1 MNSLSCQDHYL
12 VECAMTETITS
23 LVEIAQVF
31 SVNDLGNTIHKH
43 FEGDK
48 KSNGVV
54 IISNDHEPIGLIMR
68 THFYQMIG
76 TQFGFSLYMNR
87 PVNLLMKTKLLCL
100 DVSYD
105 LAQFGFKAMTRD
117 ENDVFDYVI
126 IQKDGKYHG
135 IVSIN
140 NFLAVMSEIKQR
152 EIELLNVQQQILE
165 KANEQERS
173 LRQEIE
179 IKNSSIKSLL
189 DNADQGFLSFT
200 ADLIIYEEHSS
211 VCNKIF
217 MRSIAGMDFG
227 VLMKDYLDEKQ
238 HTLLVESLTSLFK
251 QKNEARSKAYLQLLP
266 HEFRSDKR
274 FINIAYKIISFS
286 ESKILMVI
294 LTDITD
300 KKSLEK
306 KAQEEKNNMKLIL
319 SALNSKT
326 EIIEAVEE
334 ARNFFSFEATQIFE
348 QHHSVK
354 DALKV
359 FFRVIHTMKG
369 DFALRSLHATAVKLH
384 QLEEQFAAM
393 LQSPEQYSPTML
405 RGLISDIDFN
415 AIIQE
420 DMAIIQEFL
429 GEGFLGCDKQINI
442 NYDRLLSLIDLI
454 KNRYNGEDK
463 QFLIGS
469 IQELTYPSL
478 NSILLGYS
486 GYIEILALKL
496 NKVIAE
502 VEIVGDMIYINRQ
515 IYANFLKS
523 MIHIF
528 RNIVD
533 HAIELP
539 EERVEKGKDERGRIR
554 CSLLKSNSNFIIEI
568 FDDGSGINPAN
579 ILALAQAKGIYAD
592 EQVAAL
598 SDEEIINT
606 IFLDSFSTKK
616 EVSMLSGRGVGLSAV
631 RNEILALGGTIEAQ
645 SKVNAGTTFKIT
657 LPYLDQNIIH

>member
-1 MNSLSCQDHYL
+1 
-12 VECAMTETITS
+12 
-23 LVEIAQVF
+23 
-31 SVNDLGNTIHKH
+31 LGNTIHKH

-54 IISNDHEPIGLIMR
+54 IVSDHHESIGLIMR

-100 DVSYD
+100 DVAYD

-126 IQKDGKYHG
+126 ILKDGKYHG

-165 KANEQERS
+165 KANQQERS

-179 IKNSSIKSLL
+179 IKNRSIKSLL
-189 DNADQGFLSFT
+189 DNAEQGFLSFN

-211 VCNKIF
+211 VCNNIF
-217 MRSIAGMDFG
+217 MRSIAGMNFG

-238 HTLLVESLTSLFK
+238 HTLLVESLGSLFK
-251 QKNEARSKAYLQLLP
+251 QKNEARSKAYLRLLP
-266 HEFRSDKR
+266 YEFKADKR
-274 FINIAYKIISFS
+274 FINITYKIISFS

-334 ARNFFSFEATQIFE
+334 ARNFFSFEAKQIFD

-354 DALKV
+354 DALTV
-359 FFRVIHTMKG
+359 LFRVIHTMKG
-369 DFALRSLHATAVKLH
+369 DFALRSLHTTAVKLH
-384 QLEEQFAAM
+384 QLEEQFATM
-393 LQSPEQYSPTML
+393 LQAPEQYPPMML
-405 RGLISDIDFN
+405 RGLMTDIDFN
-415 AIIQE
+415 AIIRE

-429 GEGFLGCDKQINI
+429 GEAFFDLDKQINI
-442 NYDRLLSLIDLI
+442 NYDRLESLINLI
-454 KNRYNGEDK
+454 KDRYNGEDK
-463 QFLIGS
+463 HFLVGS

-478 NSILLGYS
+478 NSILHGYS
-486 GYIEILALKL
+486 GYIEIIALKL
-496 NKVIAE
+496 NKAIAE
-502 VEIVGDMIYINRQ
+502 IEIVGEMIYINRQ

-539 EERVEKGKDERGRIR
+539 EERVEQGKDERGRIR
-554 CSLLKSNSNFIIEI
+554 CNLLKSNSSFIIEI
-568 FDDGSGINPAN
+568 FDDGAGINPST
-579 ILALAQAKGIYAD
+579 ILTLAQAKGIYTS
-592 EQVAAL
+592 EQAAVL

-606 IFLDSFSTKK
+606 IFLDAFSTKK

-631 RNEILALGGTIEAQ
+631 RNEILALGGTIEAR
-645 SKVNAGTTFKIT
+645 SKVNEGTTFKIT

>member
-1 MNSLSCQDHYL
+1 MI
-12 VECAMTETITS
+12 ETITS
-23 LVEIAQVF
+23 LVETAQVF
-31 SVNDLGNTIHKH
+31 SVKDFGNTIHKH

-54 IISNDHEPIGLIMR
+54 IVSNDHEPIGLIMR

-126 IQKDGKYHG
+126 ILKDGKYHG

-189 DNADQGFLSFT
+189 DNADQGFLSFN

-211 VCNKIF
+211 VCNNIF
-217 MRSIAGMDFG
+217 MRPIAGMSFG
-227 VLMKDYLDEKQ
+227 VLMKDYLDENL
-238 HTLLVESLTSLFK
+238 HTLLVESLGSLFK
-251 QKNEARSKAYLQLLP
+251 QKNEIRSKVYLKLLP
-266 HEFRSDKR
+266 HEFKADKR
-274 FINIAYKIISFS
+274 FVNITYKIISFS

-319 SALNSKT
+319 SAINSKT

-334 ARNFFSFEATQIFE
+334 ARNFFSFEARQVLD

-354 DALKV
+354 DALTV
-359 FFRVIHTMKG
+359 LFRVIHTMKG

-393 LQSPEQYSPTML
+393 LMAPEKYSPVML
-405 RGLISDIDFN
+405 RGLITDIDFN
-415 AIIQE
+415 AILRE

-429 GEGFLGCDKQINI
+429 GEGFLDFDKQINI
-442 NYDRLLSLIDLI
+442 NYDRLESLINLI
-454 KNRYNGEDK
+454 KDRYNGEDK
-463 QFLIGS
+463 HFLIGS

-478 NSILLGYS
+478 NSILLLLGYS

-496 NKVIAE
+496 NKAIAE
-502 VEIVGDMIYINRQ
+502 IEITGDMIYINRQ
-515 IYANFLKS
+515 IYANFIKS

-539 EERVEKGKDERGRIR
+539 EDRVEKGKDERGRIR
-554 CSLLKSNSNFIIEI
+554 CSLQKNNCNFTIEI
-568 FDDGSGINPAN
+568 FDDGKGINPAT
-579 ILALAQAKGIYAD
+579 ILALAQAKGIYTS

-645 SKVNAGTTFKIT
+645 SQVNEGTTFKIT
-657 LPYLDQNIIH
+657 LPYLDRYTIH